1 MKRSNPLSSSISTQG
16 HPEARKPYQ
25 IDPGGSAVI
34 QPPHCPIPMLILF
47 RPILVGALL
56 IATHLGVPGGAIAE
70 YSSAMTPAQP
80 HVTPGAPEE
89 LGNWRLDSAIGL
101 PGDLDPNS
109 APVKQPE
116 LSDGSAGLPDPGLP
130 RTPTYVPAP
139 TPPTDPSAPP
149 TVAVASSTVKKY
161 EVEENHHVRHFVDRF
176 QTGYRRAVIEKWLTR
191 SGQYLPMI
199 LDVFRQ
205 KGLPD
210 ELVFTAM
217 IESGFNPVAVSRA
230 GAKGLWQFM
239 APTARRY
246 GLRIDDWLDERLDPE
261 KSTMAAARHLLDLYA
276 VFGSWNL
283 VQAAYNAGEMRV
295 LQAIRAMGTS
305 DFWTLRSGQVL
316 PDETKNFIP
325 AIQAATLI
333 AREPERYGFVFTPA
347 EPLSYEVVMA
357 PRGTSLTRLAARSDI
372 PIDVFERLNPELKL
386 KQTPPDGPYPLKVP
400 VGVPKLV
407 RAALEREAPRHA
419 TPSLRAPDVRLGKAT
434 QPPTVHVVK
443 PRETVVVIA
452 KRYGVSVADLSR
464 WNDLD
469 ATARIRPGDRLRV
482 TAISRREEGQGGFR

>member
-1 MKRSNPLSSSISTQG
+1 
-16 HPEARKPYQ
+16 
-25 IDPGGSAVI
+25 
-34 QPPHCPIPMLILF
+34 
-47 RPILVGALL
+47 
-56 IATHLGVPGGAIAE
+56 
-70 YSSAMTPAQP
+70 
-80 HVTPGAPEE
+80 
-89 LGNWRLDSAIGL
+89 
-101 PGDLDPNS
+101 
-109 APVKQPE
+109 
-116 LSDGSAGLPDPGLP
+116 LP
-130 RTPTYVPAP
+130 RTPTPTYVLAP
-139 TPPTDPSAPP
+139 TPSTEPSASP
-149 TVAVASSTVKKY
+149 TVAVAVSTVKKY
-161 EVEENHHVRHFVDRF
+161 EVQENHHVREFVDRF
-176 QTGYRRAVIEKWLTR
+176 QTGYRRAVVEKWLTR

-283 VQAAYNAGEMRV
+283 VQAAYNAGESRV

-305 DFWTLRSGQVL
+305 DFWTLRGGQVL
-316 PDETKNFIP
+316 KDETKDYIP

-347 EPLSYEVVMA
+347 EPLSYDVVMV
-357 PRGTSLTRLAARSDI
+357 PRGTSLKRLAARSDI
-372 PIDVFERLNPELKL
+372 PIDDFERLNTELKL
-386 KQTPPDGPYPLKVP
+386 NQTPPDGPYPLKVP
-400 VGVPKLV
+400 VGVAKLV
-407 RAALEREAPRHA
+407 RAALEREAPRS
-419 TPSLRAPDVRLGKAT
+419 TTVSLRPPDVRVAKAT
-434 QPPTVHVVK
+434 PQPATVHVVK
-443 PRETVVVIA
+443 PNETVVVIA

-469 ATARIRPGDRLRV
+469 ASARIRAGDRLRV
-482 TAISRREEGQGGFR
+482 TAVSRREEGQGGFR

>member
-1 MKRSNPLSSSISTQG
+1 M
-16 HPEARKPYQ
+16 
-25 IDPGGSAVI
+25 V
-34 QPPHCPIPMLILF
+34 
-47 RPILVGALL
+47 
-56 IATHLGVPGGAIAE
+56 
-70 YSSAMTPAQP
+70 
-80 HVTPGAPEE
+80 
-89 LGNWRLDSAIGL
+89 
-101 PGDLDPNS
+101 
-109 APVKQPE
+109 
-116 LSDGSAGLPDPGLP
+116 
-130 RTPTYVPAP
+130 
-139 TPPTDPSAPP
+139 
-149 TVAVASSTVKKY
+149 
-161 EVEENHHVRHFVDRF
+161 
-176 QTGYRRAVIEKWLTR
+176 EKWLTR

-295 LQAIRAMGTS
+295 IQAIRAMGTS
-305 DFWTLRSGQVL
+305 DFWTLRGGQVL
-316 PDETKNFIP
+316 KDETKDYIP

-347 EPLSYEVVMA
+347 EPLSYEVVMV
-357 PRGTSLTRLAARSDI
+357 PRGTSLKRLAARSDI
-372 PIDVFERLNPELKL
+372 PIDEFERLNTELKL

-400 VGVPKLV
+400 VGVAKLV

-419 TPSLRAPDVRLGKAT
+419 SPSSRVSDASSRQGNPAGDGARRQAQRDRGRDREALRRVRG
-434 QPPTVHVVK
+434 
-443 PRETVVVIA
+443 
-452 KRYGVSVADLSR
+452 
-464 WNDLD
+464 
-469 ATARIRPGDRLRV
+469 
-482 TAISRREEGQGGFR
+482 

>member
-1 MKRSNPLSSSISTQG
+1 M
-16 HPEARKPYQ
+16 PYY
-25 IDPGGSAVI
+25 IDPGGSAVL
-34 QPPHCPIPMLILF
+34 QTPHCPIPMLIPF
-47 RPILVGALL
+47 RSIFVGALL
-56 IATHLGVPGGAIAE
+56 IATYLGMPGGATAE
-70 YSSAMTPAQP
+70 YSSAITPAP
-80 HVTPGAPEE
+80 STATPGAPEDT
-89 LGNWRLDSAIGL
+89 GNLRLDSTIGL
-101 PGDLDPNS
+101 PGDLDPAS
-109 APVKQPE
+109 TPVKQPE

-130 RTPTYVPAP
+130 RTPTPAYVLAPAP
-139 TPPTDPSAPP
+139 APEPSASPA
-149 TVAVASSTVKKY
+149 VAVAISTVKKY
-161 EVEENHHVRHFVDRF
+161 EVQENLHVREFVDRF
-176 QTGYRRAVIEKWLTR
+176 QTGYRRAVVEKWLTR

-261 KSTMAAARHLLDLYA
+261 KSTIAAARHLLDLYA

-283 VQAAYNAGEMRV
+283 VQAAYNAGETRV
-295 LQAIRAMGTS
+295 IQAIRAMGSS
-305 DFWTLRSGQVL
+305 DFWTLRGGQVL
-316 PDETKNFIP
+316 KEETKDYIP

-347 EPLSYEVVMA
+347 EPLSYDVVMV
-357 PRGTSLTRLAARSDI
+357 PRGTSLKRLAARSDI
-372 PIDVFERLNPELKL
+372 PIDDFERLNTELKL

-400 VGVPKLV
+400 VGVAKVV
-407 RAALEREAPRHA
+407 RAALEREAPARLA
-419 TPSLRAPDVRLGKAT
+419 TPSLHAPDVRLAKAT
-434 QPPTVHVVK
+434 QPTTVHVVK
-443 PRETVVVIA
+443 PNETVVVIA

-469 ATARIRPGDRLRV
+469 PTARIRPGDRLRV
-482 TAISRREEGQGGFR
+482 TAISRREEGQGGFK

>member
-1 MKRSNPLSSSISTQG
+1 
-16 HPEARKPYQ
+16 
-25 IDPGGSAVI
+25 
-34 QPPHCPIPMLILF
+34 MLIPF
-47 RPILVGALL
+47 RSILVGALL
-56 IATHLGVPGGAIAE
+56 IATHLGVPGGATGE
-70 YSSAMTPAQP
+70 YFSAMTPAQP
-80 HVTPGAPEE
+80 HATSSAPEE
-89 LGNWRLDSAIGL
+89 PGNWRLDSAIGL
-101 PGDLDPNS
+101 PGELDPNS
-109 APVKQPE
+109 PPVKQLE

-130 RTPTYVPAP
+130 RTPTPTYVLAP
-139 TPPTDPSAPP
+139 TPSTEQRAPAAAV
-149 TVAVASSTVKKY
+149 TVAISTVMKY
-161 EVEENHHVRHFVDRF
+161 EVEDNHHVQHFVDRF

-246 GLRIDDWLDERLDPE
+246 GLRIDEWLDERLDPE

-305 DFWTLRSGQVL
+305 DFWTLRGGQVL
-316 PDETKNFIP
+316 KEETKDYIP

-333 AREPERYGFVFTPA
+333 SREPERYGFVFTPA
-347 EPLSYEVVMA
+347 EPLSYEVVTV
-357 PRGTSLTRLAARSDI
+357 PRRTSLPRLAARSGI
-372 PIDVFERLNPELKL
+372 PLDELEQLNTELKL

-400 VGVPKLV
+400 VGVAKRV
-407 RAALEREAPRHA
+407 RAALEREAPARHPV
-419 TPSLRAPDVRLGKAT
+419 PSLRAPDIRLAKAS
-434 QPPTVHVVK
+434 QAPIVHVVK
-443 PRETVVVIA
+443 PRETVNVIA
-452 KRYGVSVADLSR
+452 KRYGVSVADLAR

-482 TAISRREEGQGGFR
+482 TAISHREEGQGGFK

>member
-1 MKRSNPLSSSISTQG
+1 
-16 HPEARKPYQ
+16 
-25 IDPGGSAVI
+25 
-34 QPPHCPIPMLILF
+34 MLITF
-47 RPILVGALL
+47 RSILVGAFL
-56 IATHLGVPGGAIAE
+56 IATHLGAPGGATGE
-70 YSSAMTPAQP
+70 YAAAVNPFQPPA
-80 HVTPGAPEE
+80 TPGAPEE
-89 LGNWRLDSAIGL
+89 PGNWRLDSTIGL

-109 APVKQPE
+109 PPVKQPE

-130 RTPTYVPAP
+130 RTPTPTYVLAP
-139 TPPTDPSAPP
+139 TPSTEQSAPP
-149 TVAVASSTVKKY
+149 VAVAISTVKKY
-161 EVEENHHVRHFVDRF
+161 EVQENHHVREFVDRF
-176 QTGYRRAVIEKWLTR
+176 QTGYRRAVVEKWLTR

-295 LQAIRAMGTS
+295 IQAIRAMGTS
-305 DFWTLRSGQVL
+305 DFWTLRGGQVL
-316 PDETKNFIP
+316 KDETKDYIP

-347 EPLSYEVVMA
+347 EPLAYEVVMV
-357 PRGTSLTRLAARSDI
+357 PRGTSLKHLAARSNI
-372 PIDVFERLNPELKL
+372 PIDEFERLNTELKL

-400 VGVPKLV
+400 VGVAKLV
-407 RAALEREAPRHA
+407 RAALDRDAARHA
-419 TPSLRAPDVRLGKAT
+419 SPSSRVSDLRLAKAT
-434 QPPTVHVVK
+434 QPATVHVVK

-482 TAISRREEGQGGFR
+482 TAISRREEGQGGFK

>member
-1 MKRSNPLSSSISTQG
+1 
-16 HPEARKPYQ
+16 
-25 IDPGGSAVI
+25 
-34 QPPHCPIPMLILF
+34 
-47 RPILVGALL
+47 
-56 IATHLGVPGGAIAE
+56 
-70 YSSAMTPAQP
+70 
-80 HVTPGAPEE
+80 
-89 LGNWRLDSAIGL
+89 
-101 PGDLDPNS
+101 
-109 APVKQPE
+109 
-116 LSDGSAGLPDPGLP
+116 
-130 RTPTYVPAP
+130 VPAP
-139 TPPTDPSAPP
+139 
-149 TVAVASSTVKKY
+149 VAVATVKKY
-161 EVEENHHVRHFVDRF
+161 ELEENHHVQHFVDRF
-176 QTGYRRAVIEKWLTR
+176 QTGYRRAVVEKWLTR

-261 KSTMAAARHLLDLYA
+261 KSTIAAARHLLDLYA

-295 LQAIRAMGTS
+295 IQAIRAMGTS

-316 PDETKNFIP
+316 ADETKNFIP

-333 AREPERYGFVFTPA
+333 AREPERYGFVFTPT
-347 EPLSYEVVMA
+347 EPLAYEVVMV
-357 PRGTSLTRLAARSDI
+357 PRGTSLNRLAARSDI
-372 PIDVFERLNPELKL
+372 PIDELERLNTELKL

-400 VGVPKLV
+400 VGVAKLV
-407 RAALEREAPRHA
+407 RAALDRDAPRHA
-419 TPSLRAPDVRLGKAT
+419 STSSRASDLRLGKAT
-434 QPPTVHVVK
+434 QPATVHVVK
-443 PRETVVVIA
+443 PRETVIVIA

-482 TAISRREEGQGGFR
+482 AATSRREEGQGGFK

>member
-1 MKRSNPLSSSISTQG
+1 
-16 HPEARKPYQ
+16 
-25 IDPGGSAVI
+25 
-34 QPPHCPIPMLILF
+34 MLIPI
-47 RPILVGALL
+47 RPILAGALL
-56 IATHLGVPGGAIAE
+56 IASHLGDPGGATAE
-70 YSSAMTPAQP
+70 FLTAPPLEEQRAIPA
-80 HVTPGAPEE
+80 GSEE
-89 LGNWRLDSAIGL
+89 PGNWRLESAIGL
-101 PGDLDPNS
+101 AGDLDPAS
-109 APVKQPE
+109 VPVKQFDFNDSSVAPPE
-116 LSDGSAGLPDPGLP
+116 PIFPPASAYAPP
-130 RTPTYVPAP
+130 PAP
-139 TPPTDPSAPP
+139 EPSVPQPTPAPK
-149 TVAVASSTVKKY
+149 TGLQKY
-161 EVEENHHVRHFVDRF
+161 EVENNHHVRQFVDQF
-176 QTGYRRAVIEKWLTR
+176 QTGYRRAVVEKWLTR

-246 GLRIDDWLDERLDPE
+246 GLRIDEWLDERLDPE

-333 AREPERYGFVFTPA
+333 AREPERYGFVSTPA
-347 EPLSYEVVMA
+347 EPLSYEVVTV
-357 PRGTSLTRLAARSDI
+357 PRSTSLTRIAARSDI
-372 PIDVFERLNPELKL
+372 PIDVFERLNPELKV

-400 VGVPKLV
+400 VGGARAV
-407 RAALEREAPRHA
+407 RAALEREAPARVI
-419 TPSLRAPDVRLGKAT
+419 TVSTRAPDPRRGKVA
-434 QPPTVHVVK
+434 PTIHVVK
-443 PRETVVVIA
+443 PRETAVAIA
-452 KRYGVSVADLSR
+452 KRYGISVADLAR
-464 WNDLD
+464 WNDLGE
-469 ATARIRPGDRLRV
+469 TSRIRPGDRLRV
-482 TAISRREEGQGGFR
+482 AAASRREEGQGGFR

>member
-1 MKRSNPLSSSISTQG
+1 MKRSNLLSSSISAQR
-16 HPEARKPYQ
+16 PRRPYR
-25 IDPGGSAVI
+25 IDPGGPAVI
-34 QPPHCPIPMLILF
+34 QPPHCPISMLIPF
-47 RPILVGALL
+47 RSILVGALL
-56 IATHLGVPGGAIAE
+56 IATHLGVPGGATGESPI
-70 YSSAMTPAQP
+70 AMTPAQP
-80 HVTPGAPEE
+80 RATPSAPDES
-89 LGNWRLDSAIGL
+89 GNWRVDSAIGL

-109 APVKQPE
+109 PPVKQPD

-130 RTPTYVPAP
+130 RTPTPTYVLAP
-139 TPPTDPSAPP
+139 TPLTEQNAPP
-149 TVAVASSTVKKY
+149 AVAVAISTVRKY
-161 EVEENHHVRHFVDRF
+161 EVEENDHVRQFVDRF
-176 QTGYRRAVIEKWLTR
+176 QTGYRRAVVEKWLTR

-295 LQAIRAMGTS
+295 HSGDHVRWERATS
-305 DFWTLRSGQVL
+305 GRSGGDRFSRMRPRITSPPFRRL
-316 PDETKNFIP
+316 PSSP
-325 AIQAATLI
+325 ASRSATDSCSHRPSRWPTRWSWCRGGR
-333 AREPERYGFVFTPA
+333 ASSTW
-347 EPLSYEVVMA
+347 
-357 PRGTSLTRLAARSDI
+357 PRGRI
-372 PIDVFERLNPELKL
+372 FPIDEFERLNTELRL

-400 VGVPKLV
+400 VGVAKLV
-407 RAALEREAPRHA
+407 RAALERDTVRHA
-419 TPSLRAPDVRLGKAT
+419 TPSLRVSDLRLAKAT
-434 QPPTVHVVK
+434 QPATVHVVK

-464 WNDLD
+464 WNHLD

-482 TAISRREEGQGGFR
+482 AATSRREEGQGGFK